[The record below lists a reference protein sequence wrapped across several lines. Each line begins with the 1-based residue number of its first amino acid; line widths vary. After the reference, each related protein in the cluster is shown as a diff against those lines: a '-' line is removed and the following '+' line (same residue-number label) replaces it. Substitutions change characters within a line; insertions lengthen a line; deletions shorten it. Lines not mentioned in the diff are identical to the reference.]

1 MGFWVLTLHPEMAK
15 VDYISTI
22 KDAQRMIEDA
32 RAGKFA
38 PVYLL
43 MGTEPYFID
52 QVADAIAAYAVPE
65 EYRDFALNV
74 CYGADF
80 KSADAIVNLA
90 RSYPMLGEKNV
101 IIVKDAQ
108 QISNFE
114 EGFGVYFQDP
124 CDFTILVV
132 CLRGKSADKRKALYK
147 TAAKS
152 AEVLESN
159 QVEQYQA
166 AEEISYFLKSKGYGI
181 APDAAELFAEH
192 AGVDMA
198 KVALETEK
206 ILKNLPEGA
215 TQITVK
221 AIEEN
226 VGISREFSVF
236 ELTKLLS
243 VKDAKGAIRIA
254 RGIAQAPKFALPV
267 ATAALFNHYLRI
279 LKYHAV
285 KKSNPMAGASQV
297 APLLGVNPYFLR
309 EYDAA
314 LRNYSLAQTM
324 GALHLIKE
332 YDFLGKGGD
341 GQVNDPEQLMT
352 DLVVKLL
359 SI

>member
-1 MGFWVLTLHPEMAK
+1 MSK
-15 VDYISTI
+15 VDYISTM
-22 KDAQRMIEDA
+22 KEARRMIEDA
-32 RAGKFA
+32 KSGKFS

-52 QVADAIAAYAVPE
+52 QVADTIAECAVPE
-65 EYRDFALNV
+65 EYRDFSLNI
-74 CYGADF
+74 CYGSDF

-108 QISNFE
+108 AIGDYEDAFN
-114 EGFGVYFQDP
+114 VYFDSP
-124 CDFTILVV
+124 CDFSIVVV
-132 CLRGKSADKRKALYK
+132 CLRGKSADKRKAFYK
-147 TAAKS
+147 TAAKK

-166 AEEISYFLKSKGYGI
+166 AEEIGYFLKSKGYAI
-181 APDAAELFAEH
+181 SPDAAELFAEH
-192 AGVDMA
+192 AGVDMC

-206 ILKNLPEGA
+206 IIKSLPEG
-215 TQITVK
+215 TKEISVK

-243 VKDAKGAIRIA
+243 LKDSRNAIRIA
-254 RGIAQAPKFALPV
+254 RGIGQTPKFAMPL

-279 LKYHAV
+279 LKYHAF
-285 KKSNPMAGASQV
+285 KKKNPSAGSSEAATV
-297 APLLGVNPYFLR
+297 LGLNPYFLR
-309 EYDAA
+309 EFDTA
-314 LRNYSLAQTM
+314 LKNYSLSQTM
-324 GALHLIKE
+324 EALHLIKQ

-341 GQVNDPEQLMT
+341 GEVVDHPQLMT
-352 DLVVKLL
+352 DLTVKLL
-359 SI
+359 TL